1 MHSADQQLDSQAAS
15 PRAYARPG
23 GYRELLRVAWP
34 LVLSTASHTVMHF
47 TDRVMLTRYS
57 EATAAAATCA
67 GVLSFA
73 LLSFVLGISF
83 YTGTFVAQ
91 YYGAQDR
98 RMCVAS
104 VWQGVYFS
112 VVAGMLAPLVIIP
125 LGSALLRG
133 IGHEPAVLAAE
144 LTYFR
149 ILSWGALP
157 ALLGNAVA
165 SFFSGRGD
173 TWTVMWVNAG
183 GAAVNVGL
191 NYILIFGHAGA
202 PRLGIAGA
210 GIATVTASALGMLA
224 YIALFSRAPMR
235 RAYGTWTHTALRPA
249 TLWRLIRYGGPSGLS
264 FSLDI
269 SAFALFTLLVGK
281 LGTIPLIASNIALA
295 INTLAF
301 FPMLGMSMATS
312 ILVGQHIGRGKPDDA
327 ARSAYSG
334 VLLALGYMTFCGLIF
349 VLLPRTL
356 FTLFQGGG
364 IAPDV
369 FEHVVSYGRT
379 LMIMVA
385 ILGVF
390 DAPNTTFSGALK
402 GSGDTWFAMWM
413 NVLLAWVIFIPP
425 VWYFTVVSPRGM
437 YWAWSCLV
445 LYVVL
450 LGAVYWWRF
459 ARGRWRA
466 IQIREQPAP
475 AVVPDTSGEAV
486 LV

>member
-1 MHSADQQLDSQAAS
+1 MTNANDHVQHEMTA
-15 PRAYARPG
+15 PRAPVPG

-47 TDRVMLTRYS
+47 SDRVMLTRYG

-73 LLSFVLGISF
+73 LLSFVLGISL

-98 RMCVAS
+98 RMCVVS
-104 VWQGVYFS
+104 VWQGIYYS
-112 VVAGMLAPLVIIP
+112 LAAGIIAPLVIIP
-125 LGSALLRG
+125 LGTVLLRG

-149 ILSWGALP
+149 ILTWGALP
-157 ALLGNAVA
+157 MLLGNAVS
-165 SFFSGRGD
+165 SFFSGRGY

-183 GAAVNVGL
+183 AAAVNIAL

-202 PRLGIAGA
+202 PRMGIAGA
-210 GIATVTASALGMLA
+210 GIATVTASVLGMLA
-224 YIALFSRAPMR
+224 YLILFSSKRWR
-235 RAYGTWTHTALRPA
+235 REYGTWQHVAVRWPS
-249 TLWRLIRYGGPSGLS
+249 LWRLVRYGGPSGLS

-301 FPMLGMSMATS
+301 FPMLGVAMATS
-312 ILVGQHIGRGKPDDA
+312 IVVGQHMGRGKPDDA

-334 VLLALGYMTFCGLIF
+334 VRLAVGYMTVWGIIF

-356 FTLFQGGG
+356 FAVFNGGG
-364 IAPDV
+364 MTPEV
-369 FEHVVSYGRT
+369 FEEVVAYGRV

-402 GSGDTWFAMWM
+402 GAGDTWFAMWA
-413 NVLLAWVIFIPP
+413 NVILAWVIFIPP
-425 VWYFTVVSPRGM
+425 VWYFTVVSPRSI

-445 LYVVL
+445 FYVIL
-450 LGAVYWWRF
+450 LGGVYWWRF
-459 ARGRWRA
+459 AHGRWRA
-466 IQIREQPAP
+466 IQLREAPVPATLP
-475 AVVPDTSGEAV
+475 ESSGEAV